1 MSGKLIAIQKRI
13 KSTKNTKKITK
24 AMQLEASSKMKKLQN
39 KALSS
44 REYTH
49 GLLNILKDLSIEE
62 DESSSVYNEIR
73 ESGKVVFI
81 LYSSDK
87 GLCGGLNS
95 RIINTL
101 LQSKEWT
108 GTPKEDR
115 ILITIGKKGYDYATY
130 NKIPVDKSFKAIS
143 EKITL
148 IETLEI
154 IEGILEYWTSGEA
167 MKVFMASPHYKSSI
181 FFYPQVKSYLPLTE
195 ETIKLHIEPSFE
207 NKINDTKK
215 ADDEISND
223 PTIIYEPSY
232 TEFKD
237 SITRQIIQALFLA
250 SFLELKA
257 SEYSSRM
264 LAMQNATDSA
274 GEIIDTLSLEFNKA
288 RQAAITQEIAEI
300 VAGASI

>member
-1 MSGKLIAIQKRI
+1 MSGKLISIQKRI

-24 AMQLEASSKMKKLQN
+24 AMQLEASSKMKKLQI
-39 KALSS
+39 KAVAS
-44 REYTH
+44 REFTY
-49 GLLNILKDLSIEE
+49 GLLNILKNLHNEDDSEISI
-62 DESSSVYNEIR
+62 YNEER
-73 ESGKVVFI
+73 ESGKIVFI

-95 RIINTL
+95 RIVNTL
-101 LQSKEWT
+101 LSSTEWRH
-108 GTPKEDR
+108 TPKDDR
-115 ILITIGKKGYDYATY
+115 ILITIGKKGYDYAMY

-154 IEGILEYWTSGEA
+154 IEEILEYWTSGEA
-167 MKVFMASPHYKSSI
+167 MKIFMASPHYKSSI
-181 FFYPQVKSYLPLTE
+181 VFQPKVKSYLPLTD
-195 ETIKLHIEPSFE
+195 ETIKSHLS
-207 NKINDTKK
+207 T
-215 ADDEISND
+215 ISND
-223 PTIIYEPSY
+223 SSNTIKDDDDIKPTIIYEP
-232 TEFKD
+232 TFEEFKD
-237 SITRQIIQALFLA
+237 SITRQIIQSLFLA

-274 GEIIDTLSLEFNKA
+274 GEIIDKLSLEFNKA
-288 RQAAITQEIAEI
+288 RQSAITQEIAEI

>member
-1 MSGKLIAIQKRI
+1 MSGKLITIQKRI

-39 KALSS
+39 KAVSS
-44 REYTH
+44 REYTQ
-49 GLLNILKDLSIEE
+49 GLLSILKNTTAE
-62 DESSSVYNEIR
+62 DEETGVFNQIR
-73 ESGKVVFI
+73 ETGKTVFI

-101 LQSKEWT
+101 LSSMEWKE
-108 GTPKEDR
+108 TPEEDR
-115 ILITIGKKGYDYATY
+115 ILITIGKKGYDYAMY

-154 IEGILEYWTSGEA
+154 IEVILEYWISGEA
-167 MKVFMASPHYKSSI
+167 MKVFMASPHYKSPI
-181 FFYPQVKSYLPLTE
+181 IFYPQVKSYLPLTN
-195 ETIKLHIEPSFE
+195 ETIKLHLSPMSDISIKKSEE
-207 NKINDTKK
+207 NENDNKP
-215 ADDEISND
+215 IV
-223 PTIIYEPSY
+223 IYEPSFS
-232 TEFKD
+232 EFKD

>member
-24 AMQLEASSKMKKLQN
+24 AMQLEASSKMKRLQS
-39 KALSS
+39 KAVSS
-44 REYTH
+44 REYTQ
-49 GLLNILKDLSIEE
+49 GLLGILKNTTTIDEE
-62 DESSSVYNEIR
+62 IGVFNEIR
-73 ESGKVVFI
+73 EIGKVVFI

-101 LQSKEWT
+101 LASPEWKE
-108 GTPKEDR
+108 TPKEER
-115 ILITIGKKGYDYATY
+115 ILITIGKRGYDYAMY

-148 IETLEI
+148 VETLEI
-154 IEGILEYWTSGEA
+154 IETILEYWTSGEA

-181 FFYPQVKSYLPLTE
+181 AFYPQVKTYLPFSDEMVASHVLSAPIDEQDSSTD
-195 ETIKLHIEPSFE
+195 FE
-207 NKINDTKK
+207 S
-215 ADDEISND
+215 E
-223 PTIIYEPSY
+223 PTIIYEPSFS
-232 TEFKD
+232 EFKD

-264 LAMQNATDSA
+264 IAMQNATDSA